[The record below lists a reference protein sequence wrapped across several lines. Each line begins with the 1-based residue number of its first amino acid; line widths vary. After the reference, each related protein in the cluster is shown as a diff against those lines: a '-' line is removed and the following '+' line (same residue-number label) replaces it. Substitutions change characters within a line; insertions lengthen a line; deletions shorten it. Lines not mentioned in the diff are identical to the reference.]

1 MIDGAKMI
9 WGRPMART
17 TKSRE
22 KLGCGGY
29 GEGWGM
35 PRSGGPLAL
44 IIAAV
49 AFYAFN
55 RRNGGA
61 DASTP
66 RATLD
71 RRYADGESLRTSM
84 TR

>member
-1 MIDGAKMI
+1 MM
-9 WGRPMART
+9 W
-17 TKSRE
+17 
-22 KLGCGGY
+22 GY

-35 PRSGGPLAL
+35 PMFGWPLAL
-44 IIAAV
+44 IIIAAV

-66 RATLD
+66 RATST
-71 RRYADGESLRTSM
+71 AAMPTEKSLRTSM

>member
-1 MIDGAKMI
+1 M
-9 WGRPMART
+9 PMF
-17 TKSRE
+17 
-22 KLGCGGY
+22 
-29 GEGWGM
+29 
-35 PRSGGPLAL
+35 GGPLAL
-44 IIAAV
+44 IIIAAV

-66 RATLD
+66 RATLTAAM
-71 RRYADGESLRTSM
+71 RTEKSRRTSM

>member
-1 MIDGAKMI
+1 
-9 WGRPMART
+9 MA
-17 TKSRE
+17 
-22 KLGCGGY
+22 
-29 GEGWGM
+29 
-35 PRSGGPLAL
+35 RSGGPLAL